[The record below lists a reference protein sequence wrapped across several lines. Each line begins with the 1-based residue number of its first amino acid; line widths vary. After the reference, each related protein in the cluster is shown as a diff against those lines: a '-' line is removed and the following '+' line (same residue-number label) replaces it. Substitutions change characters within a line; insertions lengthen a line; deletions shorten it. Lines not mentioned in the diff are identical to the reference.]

1 MFPIIQTN
9 ITFNKGEYVGH
20 LEPILTDDTTIDQ
33 TEAHPTNSVMLQ
45 KMMAEQVKPDTF
57 DPPCHK
63 LKTGTQI
70 KLNTLLKEYKSQF
83 VKDETSIRT
92 TPLTI
97 MTINTGSSDPIS
109 QKPYLIAMKNFQ
121 WVKEEIEKL
130 LAVKVICSS
139 RLSWSAP
146 IIIVPKAMEEN
157 DWLSISEP

>member
-33 TEAHPTNSVMLQ
+33 TEAHPTNSVMLR

-57 DPPCHK
+57 DPPCHE

-109 QKPYLIAMKNFQ
+109 QNPYLIAMKNFQ
-121 WVKEEIEKL
+121 WVKEEIERL
-130 LAVKVICSS
+130 LAVNVICSS

-157 DWLSISEP
+157 D